1 MSPPLP
7 ESAVHL
13 LAADGFV
20 GRGAGGTDVA
30 LCGALVPASCLP
42 PCCPPDCDCDLYCP
56 ECVREVA
63 CWHAEA
69 GADRASEGAR

>member
-1 MSPPLP
+1 MSVPLP

-20 GRGAGGTDVA
+20 GQGIGGTDVA
-30 LCGALVPASCLP
+30 ICGALVPASP
-42 PCCPPDCDCDLYCP
+42 SCCPPDCYCALYCP
-56 ECVREVA
+56 ECVGVIA

-69 GADRASEGAR
+69 GQADRASEGAR